1 MTNRWA
7 RWLREHQPQRF
18 NMATKQG
25 WDALAQSAP
34 RPALD
39 QLSRTELH
47 RLTNEEREDYDE
59 ARMVWNA
66 NPPAVKT
73 AQLSSAF
80 SIMDQVMAS
89 NRRDGDRL
97 RGSIVIDAAPALGKT
112 TIATRF
118 AREFHRK
125 TLRRFGGKTGAGH
138 QRLPV
143 AFIPLDAGVTLK
155 GLNQKILAFYG
166 HPGANR
172 ATTAR
177 LGALA
182 VDCVRSCET
191 QLIVLDDLHFIDFKH
206 RHGREVS
213 NHLKGLANE
222 MPVTFVY
229 VGVRLAEKRFF
240 DEGLLGEDAAYA
252 QTSRRSTRVPVA
264 PFNHNTIDGAR
275 AWSHLLTKLEEH
287 LLLVD
292 REPGMLLRQ
301 AAELHRRTQGHI
313 GSLTNL
319 LDRASYLAIT
329 TGVETITPEILSQV
343 TIDNAAETSARTA

>member
-1 MTNRWA
+1 MTNQWA
-7 RWLREHQPQRF
+7 LWLRNHEPQRF
-18 NMATKQG
+18 NMASKQG
-25 WDALAQSAP
+25 WDAFAQSAP
-34 RPALD
+34 RPPLEL
-39 QLSRTELH
+39 LSRTDIRQLS
-47 RLTNEEREDYDE
+47 EEEVEDYNE

-73 AQLSSAF
+73 TQLSAAF
-80 SIMDQVMAS
+80 SIMDQAMAS

-125 TLRRFGGKTGAGH
+125 TLRRYGPRTTDGH

-155 GLNQKILAFYG
+155 GLNQKILSFYG
-166 HPGANR
+166 HPGATR

-177 LGALA
+177 LAALA
-182 VDCVRSCET
+182 VDCVRSCDT
-191 QLIVLDDLHFIDFKH
+191 QLVVIDDLHFIDFKH
-206 RHGREVS
+206 RNGREVS

-222 MPVTFVY
+222 MPATFIY
-229 VGVRLAEKRFF
+229 VGVRLSEKRFF
-240 DEGLLGEDAAYA
+240 DEGLLGDDAVYA
-252 QTSRRSTRVPVA
+252 QTSRRATKVPVA
-264 PFNHNTIDGAR
+264 PFTMKTAAGAR
-275 AWSHLLTKLEEH
+275 AWTHLLTSLEDH
-287 LLLVD
+287 LLLLD
-292 REPGMLLRQ
+292 GRPGMLVDQ
-301 AAELHRRTQGHI
+301 AKELYRRTQGHI
-313 GSLTNL
+313 GSLTYL

-329 TGVETITPEILSQV
+329 TGVETITPEILSAV

>member
-1 MTNRWA
+1 
-7 RWLREHQPQRF
+7 
-18 NMATKQG
+18 MATKQG
-25 WDALAQSAP
+25 WDAFAQSAP
-34 RPALD
+34 RPALEH
-39 QLSRTELH
+39 LSRTELD
-47 RLTNEEREDYDE
+47 RLTDEEREDYDE

-166 HPGANR
+166 HPGAHR

-264 PFNHNTIDGAR
+264 PFSHNTNAGAR

-301 AAELHRRTQGHI
+301 ATELHRRTQGHI

-329 TGVETITPEILSQV
+329 TGVETINAEILSMV